1 MEYATA
7 DSLTSHRVTTYKN
20 RRIRMSHASPQSVT
34 SNTFDQS
41 VLASQQPV
49 LVDFWAEW
57 CGPCRVIAPVL
68 DQLAEDYDGRAAIRK
83 VDVDANQDLAA
94 RYGIRSIPTLM
105 VFKDGEP
112 VETLTGVQSRSVL
125 DAALERHA

>member
-1 MEYATA
+1 
-7 DSLTSHRVTTYKN
+7 
-20 RRIRMSHASPQSVT
+20 MSHPIPQSVT
-34 SNTFDQS
+34 SSTFDQN
-41 VLASQQPV
+41 VLSSQQPV

-57 CGPCRVIAPVL
+57 CGPCRMIAPVL

-105 VFKDGEP
+105 VFKNGEP
-112 VETLTGVQSRSVL
+112 VETLTGMQSRSVL
-125 DAALERHA
+125 DAALQRHA